1 MECQVSNSKH
11 WDLDIKC
18 SAFSIVCQM
27 LVVKYRAVNSKNISD
42 IKYQQLQIDYWIL
55 TIRYLLTTRCY
66 AFDIQW
72 RVLCIDYQILNI
84 PTPVY
89 LLLVF
94 ILLSDIKYQQLQ
106 IDYWI
111 LTIRYLLTTRC
122 YAFDIQFTNA
132 KVHICKR
139 QTLNIEYGVSSIEQ

>member
-11 WDLDIKC
+11 WDLDIEC

-42 IKYQQLQIDYWIL
+42 IKYQQLRIDYWIL

-66 AFDIQW
+66 AFDIRC

-94 ILLSDIKYQQLQ
+94 ILVQMIRITLYWSADLTGHPPLQTPQLVGLGSRKS
-106 IDYWI
+106 IDFPWI
-111 LTIRYLLTTRC
+111 R
-122 YAFDIQFTNA
+122 
-132 KVHICKR
+132 H
-139 QTLNIEYGVSSIEQ
+139 EQN

>member
-27 LVVKYRAVNSKNISD
+27 SVVKYRAVNSKNISD

-66 AFDIQW
+66 AFDIRC

-94 ILLSDIKYQQLQ
+94 ILVQVIRITL
-106 IDYWI
+106 YWSAD
-111 LTIRYLLTTRC
+111 LTRMPPPRNWVKLRLFSTPG
-122 YAFDIQFTNA
+122 Q
-132 KVHICKR
+132 
-139 QTLNIEYGVSSIEQ
+139 